1 MNIGN
6 YKYSDKNNLRIM
18 DVRSTVITIV
28 SVTIGVILVGSL
40 LVPQASSVISDLQDK
55 DHGDWASLISLV
67 VTITIIG
74 IVVAALYM
82 YTSSR

>member
-1 MNIGN
+1 
-6 YKYSDKNNLRIM
+6 M
-18 DVRSTVITIV
+18 DVRTTVLTIV
-28 SVTIGVILVGSL
+28 SVTVGIILVGSL
-40 LVPQASSVISDLQDK
+40 LIPQASLVIADLTAE
-55 DHGDWASLISLV
+55 HPEWASLVSLT

>member
-1 MNIGN
+1 MNIGTN
-6 YKYSDKNNLRIM
+6 KYSDKNNTSM

-40 LVPQASSVISDLQDK
+40 LVPQAASVIEKLQNE
-55 DHGDWASLISLV
+55 DHGDWASLVSLV

>member
-1 MNIGN
+1 
-6 YKYSDKNNLRIM
+6 M
-18 DVRSTVITIV
+18 DVRTTVMTII
-28 SVTIGVILVGSL
+28 SVTLGVIMVGSV
-40 LVPQASSVISDLQDK
+40 LVPQSVTVIDDLTEEG
-55 DHGDWASLISLV
+55 HSDWAGLVSLV

>member
-1 MNIGN
+1 
-6 YKYSDKNNLRIM
+6 M

>member
-1 MNIGN
+1 
-6 YKYSDKNNLRIM
+6 M
-18 DVRSTVITIV
+18 DVRTTVMAII
-28 SVTIGVILVGSL
+28 SVTLGVILVGSI
-40 LVPQASSVISDLQDK
+40 LVPQSVTVIDELNDEG
-55 DHGDWASLISLV
+55 HGDWASLVSLV

>member
-6 YKYSDKNNLRIM
+6 YKYSDKNILRIM

>member
-1 MNIGN
+1 
-6 YKYSDKNNLRIM
+6 M
-18 DVRSTVITIV
+18 DVRTTVMTII
-28 SVTIGVILVGSL
+28 SVTLGVIMVGSV
-40 LVPQASSVISDLQDK
+40 LVPQSVTVIDDLNNEG
-55 DHGDWASLISLV
+55 HSDWAGLVSLV

>member
-1 MNIGN
+1 
-6 YKYSDKNNLRIM
+6 M
-18 DVRSTVITIV
+18 DVRTTVLTIV

-40 LVPQASSVISDLQDK
+40 LVPQAASVISGLQDE
-55 DHGDWASLISLV
+55 HPEWASLVSLT

-74 IVVAALYM
+74 LIVAALYM

>member
-1 MNIGN
+1 
-6 YKYSDKNNLRIM
+6 M
-18 DVRSTVITIV
+18 DVRTTVMTII
-28 SVTIGVILVGSL
+28 SVTFGVIMVGSV
-40 LVPQASSVISDLQDK
+40 LVPQSVTVIDDLNDEG
-55 DHGDWASLISLV
+55 HSDWAGLVSLV

>member
-1 MNIGN
+1 
-6 YKYSDKNNLRIM
+6 M

-40 LVPQASSVISDLQDK
+40 LVPQASSVIEKLQNE
-55 DHGDWASLISLV
+55 DHGDWAGLVSLV

>member
-1 MNIGN
+1 
-6 YKYSDKNNLRIM
+6 M
-18 DVRSTVITIV
+18 DVRTTVMTII
-28 SVTIGVILVGSL
+28 SVTLGVICVGSI
-40 LVPQASSVISDLQDK
+40 LVPQSVTVIDDLNDEG
-55 DHGDWASLISLV
+55 HGDWASLVSLV

>member
-1 MNIGN
+1 
-6 YKYSDKNNLRIM
+6 M
-18 DVRSTVITIV
+18 DVRTTVLTIV
-28 SVTIGVILVGSL
+28 SVTVGIILVGSL
-40 LVPQASSVISDLQDK
+40 LIPQAAAVIDDLTA
-55 DHGDWASLISLV
+55 DHPEWAALVSLT

>member
-1 MNIGN
+1 
-6 YKYSDKNNLRIM
+6 M

-40 LVPQASSVISDLQDK
+40 LVPQAAAVIQKLQDES
-55 DHGDWASLISLV
+55 HGEWASLISLV

>member
-1 MNIGN
+1 
-6 YKYSDKNNLRIM
+6 M

-40 LVPQASSVISDLQDK
+40 LVPQAASVIKDLQDQE
-55 DHGDWASLISLV
+55 HGEWASLVSLV

-82 YTSSR
+82 YTSTR

>member
-1 MNIGN
+1 
-6 YKYSDKNNLRIM
+6 M
-18 DVRSTVITIV
+18 DVRTTVLTIV
-28 SVTIGVILVGSL
+28 SVTVGIILVGSL
-40 LVPQASSVISDLQDK
+40 LIPQAASVIDSLTVE
-55 DHGDWASLISLV
+55 HPEWASLVSLT

>member
-1 MNIGN
+1 
-6 YKYSDKNNLRIM
+6 M
-18 DVRSTVITIV
+18 DVRTTVMTII
-28 SVTIGVILVGSL
+28 SVTLGVICVGSI
-40 LVPQASSVISDLQDK
+40 LVPQSVSVIDDLVEEGHD
-55 DHGDWASLISLV
+55 DWASLVSLV

>member
-1 MNIGN
+1 MNISN

-40 LVPQASSVISDLQDK
+40 LVPQASSVISGLQEQ

>member
-1 MNIGN
+1 
-6 YKYSDKNNLRIM
+6 M

-40 LVPQASSVISDLQDK
+40 LIPQATSVIDK
-55 DHGDWASLISLV
+55 LNDEEHGDWASLVSLV
-67 VTITIIG
+67 VTLTIIG
-74 IVVAALYM
+74 LVVAALYM

>member
-1 MNIGN
+1 
-6 YKYSDKNNLRIM
+6 M
-18 DVRSTVITIV
+18 DVRTTVMTII
-28 SVTIGVILVGSL
+28 SVTLGVILVGSI
-40 LVPQASSVISDLQDK
+40 LVPQSASVIDDLVEDGH
-55 DHGDWASLISLV
+55 DDWASLVSLV

>member
-1 MNIGN
+1 
-6 YKYSDKNNLRIM
+6 M

-40 LVPQASSVISDLQDK
+40 LVPQASSVIDKLQDE
-55 DHGDWASLISLV
+55 DHGDWASLVSLV